1 VNVTTVSSLARLLGA
16 RPPSS
21 PCAGEIRD
29 LANPADANAQ
39 DVTVLFDEQ
48 ALRRVD
54 SCDAAVVVCAED
66 CPLPEELRGRALR
79 VPDPGQAFVQLLQWF
94 HPPHERKAGL
104 HPSAVVHSSATI
116 GQDTHVGPLVV
127 VEEDAEIGEGSVL
140 SAHSYVG
147 PGASLGRGCRLEPG
161 VRILAGT
168 VLGDGVQVDSGSIIG
183 SRGFGYLPADADGIR
198 AEVPQV
204 GRVVVGDGA
213 HIGALCCIDRGTLG
227 DTVIGAHARIDNLV
241 QVAHNCSVGAGA
253 VLVAQV
259 GLAGSVTVGNGALL
273 AGQSG
278 VADHRTVGAGAV
290 LSARAAAFRDVPEGE
305 VYGGFPARPHN
316 LWLQEQAQL
325 SQLRRSRRTQRKAKA
340 APARQPEEE
349 ADAR

>member
-1 VNVTTVSSLARLLGA
+1 MNVTTVSSLARLLGA

-21 PCAGEIRD
+21 PCADTICG
-29 LANPADANAQ
+29 LASPADANAQ
-39 DVTVLFDEQ
+39 DVTVLFDQQ
-48 ALRRVD
+48 ALLRVD
-54 SCDAAVVVCAED
+54 RCDAAVVVCAED
-66 CPLPEELRGRALR
+66 CPLPEELRERALR
-79 VPDPGQAFVQLLQWF
+79 VPDPGRAFVQLLQWF
-94 HPPHERKAGL
+94 HPPHDRKAGL

-116 GQDTHVGPLVV
+116 GQGTHVGPLVV

-147 PGASLGRGCRLEPG
+147 PGACLGRGCRLEPG
-161 VRILAGT
+161 ARILAGT
-168 VLGDGVQVDSGSIIG
+168 VLGDGVQVDSGSVIG
-183 SRGFGYLPADADGIR
+183 SRGFGYLPADADGVR
-198 AEVPQV
+198 AQIPQV
-204 GRVVVGDGA
+204 GRVLIGDGA
-213 HIGALCCIDRGTLG
+213 HIGALCSIDRGTLG

-305 VYGGFPARPHN
+305 VYGGFPARPHH

-325 SQLRRSRRTQRKAKA
+325 SQLRRSRKQRKATA
-340 APARQPEEE
+340 TTARQPEEE